1 MRKKCYKTD
10 DVCFECVVCDERQ
23 GYFDGKRIIVR
34 IKQNDQ
40 WQTIS
45 SIVPSE
51 IVKGKFTDGSLS
63 KTIFGFFI
71 KD

>member
-10 DVCFECVVCDERQ
+10 DVLFECVVQDER
-23 GYFDGKRIIVR
+23 GNVNVFKRIIVR
-34 IKQNDQ
+34 IKQNNQ

-45 SIVPSE
+45 SLVPAE
-51 IVKGKFTDGSLS
+51 IVKGKFTDGSLA

>member
-1 MRKKCYKTD
+1 MVKKCYKTD
-10 DVCFECVVCDERQ
+10 DVYFDCVVQDEQR
-23 GYFDGKRIIVR
+23 GLFNGKRIIIR
-34 IKQNDQ
+34 IKQNNQ

-45 SIVPSE
+45 SIVPRE
-51 IVKGKFTDGSLS
+51 IVKGKFTDGSLT